1 MFGIGAQELVLI
13 LIIILIL
20 FGVGKLPEIGKGLG
34 RGIKEFR
41 DATKPVDEIDVAAKE
56 KKAEP
61 ESEKKA

>member
-1 MFGIGAQELVLI
+1 MFGIGFQELVVI

-41 DATKPVDEIDVAAKE
+41 DANKGLDEIEVAAKE

-61 ESEKKA
+61 DAEKKD